1 MTDLRFQISDFRG
14 TKPSITACACVHSS
28 SGVSPHLKSK
38 ISTRNSAFTLIE
50 LLVVIA
56 VLAILVGLLLPAL
69 AGAKDAARGSVCA
82 SNIRQL
88 MIAADSYATDRTD
101 RLPPGSP
108 DSIANLVRWHGSRA
122 SASAAFTPDGG
133 TLSDYLGSGDSAG
146 ASRSVRSCPAFAT
159 TTAALAASPLSAGF
173 ERSAGGY
180 GYNNVFCGTDRS
192 LSGMDPASSR
202 EVWSVATDKLGSPR
216 ARFNSPTATL
226 VFADSAIA
234 DGNGVPGSGGLAEYS
249 FAEPRFW
256 PDLPAAR
263 ADPSIHFR
271 HGGKARHAANV
282 AWLDGHV
289 SSERMSFSWSS
300 GVYAAD
306 PGELGIGWTGKSDD
320 NSLFDYR

>member
-1 MTDLRFQISDFRG
+1 MRLRLQVSDVRLCRQRRSPKVEQLTVSHVVPPVSTISN
-14 TKPSITACACVHSS
+14 
-28 SGVSPHLKSK
+28 LK
-38 ISTRNSAFTLIE
+38 SAFTLIE

-56 VLAILVGLLLPAL
+56 VLAILVCLLLPAL
-69 AGAKDAARGSVCA
+69 ASAKDAARGSVCA
-82 SNIRQL
+82 SNARQL
-88 MIAADSYATDRTD
+88 MVAADSYATDRAD

-108 DSIANLVRWHGSRA
+108 DSIANLVRWHGSRT

-133 TLSDYLGSGDSAG
+133 TLSDYLGSGDSDG
-146 ASRSVRSCPAFAT
+146 ASRSVRSCPAFALT
-159 TTAALAASPLSAGF
+159 AAALAASPLSAGF

-192 LSGMDPASSR
+192 LRGTDPASSR

-216 ARFNSPTATL
+216 ARFDSPTSTL
-226 VFADSAIA
+226 AFADSAIA

-271 HGGKARHAANV
+271 HGAKARRAASV

-289 SSERMSFSWSS
+289 SLETMAFTWSS

-306 PGELGIGWTGKSDD
+306 PGSLGIGWMGKGD
-320 NSLFDYR
+320 NNELFDYR

>member
-1 MTDLRFQISDFRG
+1 MWHVGCEMCDMKGSRRPARRCCLSHPTSHIPRC
-14 TKPSITACACVHSS
+14 P
-28 SGVSPHLKSK
+28 P
-38 ISTRNSAFTLIE
+38 AFTLIE

-69 AGAKDAARGSVCA
+69 AGAKEVARGSVCA

-88 MIAADSYATDRTD
+88 LIAADSYATDRAD

-108 DSIANLVRWHGSRA
+108 DALANLVRWHGSR
-122 SASAAFTPDGG
+122 SWINAAFTPDGG
-133 TLSDYLGSGDSAG
+133 TLSDYLGSGDTAG
-146 ASRSVRSCPAFAT
+146 ASRAVRACPGFAN
-159 TTAALAASPLSAGF
+159 TTAALAASQLSAGF

-192 LSGMDPASSR
+192 LSGIDPASSR
-202 EVWSVATDKLGSPR
+202 EVWSVRTDTLGSPR
-216 ARFNSPTATL
+216 ARFGSPTATL
-226 VFADSAIA
+226 VFADGAIA

-256 PDLPAAR
+256 PEFPTAR

-271 HGGKARHAANV
+271 HGGKTRGAASI

-289 SSERMSFSWSS
+289 STGRMTFSWSS

-306 PGELGIGWTGKSDD
+306 AGAMGIGWMGKSDD

>member
-1 MTDLRFQISDFRG
+1 MSDEQRRRSDAEDGAARGARSDSAHPASDIAHPALR
-14 TKPSITACACVHSS
+14 P
-28 SGVSPHLKSK
+28 
-38 ISTRNSAFTLIE
+38 AFTLIE

-69 AGAKDAARGSVCA
+69 AGAKEAARGSVCA

-88 MIAADSYATDRTD
+88 MIATDSYATDRAD

-108 DSIANLVRWHGSRA
+108 DSIANLVRWHGSRT
-122 SASAAFTPDGG
+122 SINAAFTPDGG
-133 TLSDYLGSGDSAG
+133 TLSDYLGSGDSGG
-146 ASRSVRSCPAFAT
+146 ASRAVRSCPAFAPIA
-159 TTAALAASPLSAGF
+159 AALAASPLSAGF

-192 LSGMDPASSR
+192 LSGIDPASSR
-202 EVWSVATDKLGSPR
+202 EAWSVATDKLGSPR
-216 ARFNSPTATL
+216 ARFSSPTATL
-226 VFADSAIA
+226 VFADGAIA
-234 DGNGVPGSGGLAEYS
+234 DGNGVPGSDGIAEYS

-263 ADPSIHFR
+263 ADPSLHFR
-271 HGGKARHAANV
+271 HGGKTRRAASV

-289 SSERMSFSWSS
+289 SPERMTFTWSS

-306 PGELGIGWTGKSDD
+306 AGALGIGWIGKSDD
-320 NSLFDYR
+320 NAVFDYR